1 MKRCVTAIAFFMLT
15 FFVSSWGFQPHKLIN
30 LNAIFTLPPNLAIF
44 YKKHSFQIREFAV
57 NADKRVYID
66 PKESPRHFID
76 LDKIENTDSL
86 LIPWYKVREKF
97 NEKII
102 LSKGI
107 VPWQIDNSYRQ
118 LVKAFYNK
126 DMTRIIKLS
135 ADLGH
140 YVGDAHMPLHTS
152 ANHDGQLTDQKGIH
166 SLWESRL
173 PELFVKNYKLN
184 VPEAQYYPDVHKAIW
199 DLINDTHSLAQ
210 PLLDI
215 DKKLRTATP
224 QDKVFKLD
232 AEGNVMKTRYNTAV
246 FSEDY
251 AKKLHEQLNGMVESQ
266 MKKAIAATASFWYTA
281 WINAGKPDLSD
292 LDAPAVTQRNY
303 QALQDDLKLFQKG
316 DLFGMKNQND

>member
-1 MKRCVTAIAFFMLT
+1 MKRCVTTIAFFILT

-66 PKESPRHFID
+66 PNESPRHFID

-140 YVGDAHMPLHTS
+140 YAADAHVPLHTTS
-152 ANHDGQLTDQKGIH
+152 NYNGQFTNQVGIH
-166 SLWESRL
+166 ALWETRI
-173 PELFVKNYKLN
+173 PEMFHHKYKLMVGPAKYINN
-184 VPEAQYYPDVHKAIW
+184 VLDFAWSTVLESH
-199 DLINDTHSLAQ
+199 H
-210 PLLDI
+210 LLDSVLTI
-215 DKKLRTATP
+215 EKQLSKSLP
-224 QDKVFKLD
+224 KVLQRAYIQRGQQIQPNYSDFYVISYHL
-232 AEGNVMKTRYNTAV
+232 A
-246 FSEDY
+246 
-251 AKKLHEQLNGMVESQ
+251 LNGMVQ
-266 MKKAIAATASFWYTA
+266 RRMKKSIHAIGSLWYSA
-281 WINAGKPDLSD
+281 WVDAGQPDLSKLEKKSIENDSID
-292 LDAPAVTQRNY
+292 LTINKIP
-303 QALQDDLKLFQKG
+303 KG
-316 DLFGMKNQND
+316 RQEWH